1 MNIRK
6 RILSFFIM
14 FMLFVTALPLT
25 EAYADSLQTLAETI
39 QSGKANGEKI
49 GNIDVSQRRYK
60 KKEGG
65 TILYQNMF
73 NPNNTE
79 MPIKQDALDSLT
91 NGAKSSFLKD
101 MLRVAYA
108 KVEADKNLTGDN
120 AVTESTLTDY
130 LSIVQSQAGVAGTL
144 LASILSNVK
153 ADFIG
158 GNRIFA
164 PFAGPIGTG
173 LGLIAILIMALL
185 GLTMALDLAYIVIP
199 PFQML
204 MGDGTGN
211 GNESGKGFHVSG
223 FISQEARM
231 AVKSAEGGGQAGSG
245 EYKAAV
251 WTYFKYRWKGLV
263 LLGIC
268 LLYLIQGQMY
278 SFVAWFLDLFSG
290 LLGF

>member
-1 MNIRK
+1 MRK

-14 FMLFVTALPLT
+14 LLLFVTALPLT
-25 EAYADSLQTLAETI
+25 EAYADSLHTLASTI
-39 QSGKANGEKI
+39 EKGIANGEKI
-49 GNIDVSQRRYK
+49 GNIDVSKRRYK

-65 TILYQNMF
+65 TIIYTSLF
-73 NPNNTE
+73 NQGNTD
-79 MPIKQDALDSLT
+79 MPINQDALDSLT

-108 KVEADKNLTGDN
+108 KVELDKQNTTDN

>member
-1 MNIRK
+1 MNRK
-6 RILSFFIM
+6 RIFGFVIM
-14 FMLFVTALPLT
+14 LLLFVTALPLT
-25 EAYADSLQTLAETI
+25 EAYADSLHTLASTI
-39 QSGKANGEKI
+39 EKGIANGKKV
-49 GNIDVSQRRYK
+49 GNIDVSKRRYK

-65 TILYQNMF
+65 TIVYTSLF
-73 NPNNTE
+73 NQGNTD
-79 MPIKQDALDSLT
+79 MPINQDALDSLT

-108 KVEADKNLTGDN
+108 KVELDKQNTTDN

-130 LSIVQSQAGVAGTL
+130 LSIIQSQAGVAGTL

-158 GNRIFA
+158 GNRVFA

-204 MGDGTGN
+204 LGDGTGN

>member
-6 RILSFFIM
+6 RIFGFVIM
-14 FMLFVTALPLT
+14 LLLFVTALPLT
-25 EAYADSLQTLAETI
+25 EAYADSLDTLVEVVS
-39 QSGKANGEKI
+39 SGKVTSR
-49 GNIDVSQRRYK
+49 NIDVTNRRYK

-65 TILYQNMF
+65 TIGYTALF
-73 NPNNTE
+73 NRGKTD
-79 MPIKQDALDSLT
+79 MPISQDAFDSLT

-108 KVEADKNLTGDN
+108 KVEADKQNPGSTS
-120 AVTESTLTDY
+120 VTESTLADY
-130 LSIVQSQAGVAGTL
+130 LSRVQSQAGVAGTL

-173 LGLIAILIMALL
+173 LGLLAILIMALL
-185 GLTMALDLAYIVIP
+185 SLTMALDLAYIVIP

>member
-1 MNIRK
+1 MRK

-14 FMLFVTALPLT
+14 LLLFVTALPLT
-25 EAYADSLQTLAETI
+25 EAYADSLHTLAITI
-39 QSGKANGEKI
+39 EKGIANGKKI
-49 GNIDVSQRRYK
+49 GNIDVSKRRYK

-65 TILYQNMF
+65 TIIYTSLF
-73 NPNNTE
+73 NQGNTD
-79 MPIKQDALDSLT
+79 MPINQDALDSLT

-108 KVEADKNLTGDN
+108 KVEADKNNTTDD

-164 PFAGPIGTG
+164 PFSGPIGTG
-173 LGLIAILIMALL
+173 LGLISILIMALL
-185 GLTMALDLAYIVIP
+185 GLTMALDLAYITIP

>member
-6 RILSFFIM
+6 RIFGFVIM
-14 FMLFVTALPLT
+14 LLLFVTALPLT
-25 EAYADSLQTLAETI
+25 EAYADSLHTLASTI
-39 QSGKANGEKI
+39 EKGIANGEKI
-49 GNIDVSQRRYK
+49 ENINVSKRRYK

-65 TILYQNMF
+65 TIMYTNLF
-73 NPNNTE
+73 NQGNTD
-79 MPIKQDALDSLT
+79 MPINQDALDSLT

-108 KVEADKNLTGDN
+108 KVKADKNNTTDD

-130 LSIVQSQAGVAGTL
+130 LSIVQSQAVVAGTL

-164 PFAGPIGTG
+164 PFSGPIGTG
-173 LGLIAILIMALL
+173 LGLISILIMALL

>member
-6 RILSFFIM
+6 RIFGFVIM
-14 FMLFVTALPLT
+14 LLLFVTALPLT
-25 EAYADSLQTLAETI
+25 EAYADSLHTLASTI
-39 QSGKANGEKI
+39 EKGIDNGKKI
-49 GNIDVSQRRYK
+49 GNIDVSKRRYK

-65 TILYQNMF
+65 TIIYTNLF
-73 NPNNTE
+73 NRGNTD
-79 MPIKQDALDSLT
+79 MPINQDALDSLT

-108 KVEADKNLTGDN
+108 KVEADKNNTTDD

-130 LSIVQSQAGVAGTL
+130 LSIIQSQAGVAGTL
-144 LASILSNVK
+144 LASILSDVK

-164 PFAGPIGTG
+164 PFSGPIGTG
-173 LGLIAILIMALL
+173 LGLISILIMALL

-223 FISQEARM
+223 FISQEARV

>member
-1 MNIRK
+1 MRK

-14 FMLFVTALPLT
+14 LLLFVTALPLT
-25 EAYADSLQTLAETI
+25 EAYADSLHTLASTI
-39 QSGKANGEKI
+39 EKGIANGKKI
-49 GNIDVSQRRYK
+49 GNIDVSKRRYK

-65 TILYQNMF
+65 TIIYTNLF
-73 NPNNTE
+73 NQGNTD
-79 MPIKQDALDSLT
+79 MPINQDALDSLT

-108 KVEADKNLTGDN
+108 KVEEDKNNTTDD

-130 LSIVQSQAGVAGTL
+130 LSIIQSQAGVAGTL

-164 PFAGPIGTG
+164 PFSGPIGIG
-173 LGLIAILIMALL
+173 LGLISILIMALL